1 MGIWLLIKILFILW
15 GAGLIGAGVIVDN
28 PQMASA
34 ARGAWFG
41 VNMVQIG
48 VAFLIGAAWA
58 GIPKGLTIT
67 QQIVATIQQL
77 LYWPKLILAKL
88 AELWKTTPTA

>member
-1 MGIWLLIKILFILW
+1 MGLWLLIKILFILW

-28 PQMASA
+28 PPLAAAAS
-34 ARGAWFG
+34 GTWLG
-41 VNMVQIG
+41 VNLIQIG
-48 VAFLIGAAWA
+48 LAFLIGAAWA
-58 GIPKGLTIT
+58 GIPKGLTIP
-67 QQIVATIQQL
+67 QQVVATVQQL